1 MWDPASAESHTMLAC
16 TPIWARASRSDGR
29 NAVRVPCVDPL
40 AHEGHNHAGNQEPP
54 INEAKED
61 NKKVRLA
68 RFPVER
74 RQVKHV
80 QDHGHGDLDETDLLV
95 AKEKVAGTNSA
106 EEKVEKARSLTRLT
120 QHGSVESGLAVA
132 RLAVRLLTVCGLLT
146 VARLAI
152 RLLTVARLAIRL
164 LTIAGLTV
172 RLLPITRLLAVTSLL
187 VITVTSLLTI
197 AELLPIR
204 LLTVGR
210 LLVITVTG
218 LLTVTS
224 LLAIAR
230 LLTVTGLL
238 TVRLLRSR
246 HDVS

>member
-1 MWDPASAESHTMLAC
+1 MWDPASAESHTVLAYA
-16 TPIWARASRSDGR
+16 PIWARASTSDGW
-29 NAVRVPCVDPL
+29 NTVRVPCVDPL

-95 AKEKVAGTNSA
+95 AKEEVTGTNSA

-120 QHGSVESGLAVA
+120 QHGGVESGLT
-132 RLAVRLLTVCGLLT
+132 VRLLSVCGLLP
-146 VARLAI
+146 VAGLAI
-152 RLLTVARLAIRL
+152 RLLPIAGLAIRL
-164 LTIAGLTV
+164 LPIAGLTV

-187 VITVTSLLTI
+187 VITVTGLLTI
-197 AELLPIR
+197 AGLLPIR

-218 LLTVTS
+218 LLAVTS

>member
-146 VARLAI
+146 VARLAV
-152 RLLTVARLAIRL
+152 RLLPVARLAIRL
-164 LTIAGLTV
+164 LTITGLTV
-172 RLLPITRLLAVTSLL
+172 RLLTITRLLA
-187 VITVTSLLTI
+187 VTSLLTI

>member
-1 MWDPASAESHTMLAC
+1 MWDPASAESHTVLAYA
-16 TPIWARASRSDGR
+16 PIWARASTSDGR
-29 NAVRVPCVDPL
+29 NTVRVPCVDPL

-95 AKEKVAGTNSA
+95 AKEEVTGTNSA

-120 QHGSVESGLAVA
+120 QHGGIESGLAVA
-132 RLAVRLLTVCGLLT
+132 GLAVRLLSVCGLLP
-146 VARLAI
+146 VAGLAI
-152 RLLTVARLAIRL
+152 RLLPIAR
-164 LTIAGLTV
+164 LTV
-172 RLLPITRLLAVTSLL
+172 RLLPITRLLAVTGLL
-187 VITVTSLLTI
+187 VITVTGLLTI
-197 AELLPIR
+197 AGLLPIR

-238 TVRLLRSR
+238 AVRLLRSR

>member
-1 MWDPASAESHTMLAC
+1 MWDPASAESHTVLAYA
-16 TPIWARASRSDGR
+16 PIWARASTSDGR
-29 NAVRVPCVDPL
+29 NTVRVPCVDPL

-120 QHGSVESGLAVA
+120 QHGGIESGLAVA
-132 RLAVRLLTVCGLLT
+132 GLAVRLLSVRLLSVRLLSVCGLLP
-146 VARLAI
+146 VAGLAI
-152 RLLTVARLAIRL
+152 
-164 LTIAGLTV
+164 
-172 RLLPITRLLAVTSLL
+172 RLLPITRLLAVTGLL
-187 VITVTSLLTI
+187 VITVTGLLTI
-197 AELLPIR
+197 AGLLPIR
-204 LLTVGR
+204 LLTVTS
-210 LLVITVTG
+210 LLAITVTG

-230 LLTVTGLL
+230 LLTVRLL

>member
-1 MWDPASAESHTMLAC
+1 MWDPASAESHTVLAYA
-16 TPIWARASRSDGR
+16 PIWARASTSDGR
-29 NAVRVPCVDPL
+29 NTVRVPCVDPL

-95 AKEKVAGTNSA
+95 AKEEVTGTNSA

-120 QHGSVESGLAVA
+120 QHGGVESGLAVA
-132 RLAVRLLTVCGLLT
+132 GLAVRLLSVRLLAVRLLSVCGLLP
-146 VARLAI
+146 VAGLAI
-152 RLLTVARLAIRL
+152 RLLP
-164 LTIAGLTV
+164 IAGLTV
-172 RLLPITRLLAVTSLL
+172 RLL
-187 VITVTSLLTI
+187 TVTGLLTI
-197 AELLPIR
+197 AGLLPIR

-238 TVRLLRSR
+238 AVRLLRSR

>member
-1 MWDPASAESHTMLAC
+1 MWDPASAESYTVLAYA
-16 TPIWARASRSDGR
+16 PIWARASTSDGW
-29 NAVRVPCVDPL
+29 NTVRVPCVDPL

-95 AKEKVAGTNSA
+95 AKEEVTGTNSA

-120 QHGSVESGLAVA
+120 QHGGIESGLAV
-132 RLAVRLLTVCGLLT
+132 RLLSVRLLSVCGLLP
-146 VARLAI
+146 VAGLAI
-152 RLLTVARLAIRL
+152 RLLPIAGLAIRL
-164 LTIAGLTV
+164 LPIAGLTV
-172 RLLPITRLLAVTSLL
+172 RLLAVTG
-187 VITVTSLLTI
+187 
-197 AELLPIR
+197 

-210 LLVITVTG
+210 LLVI
-218 LLTVTS
+218 TVTS

>member
-146 VARLAI
+146 VARLAV

-172 RLLPITRLLAVTSLL
+172 RLLAVTSLL

-218 LLTVTS
+218 LLTV
-224 LLAIAR
+224 
-230 LLTVTGLL
+230 
-238 TVRLLRSR
+238 RLLRSR